1 MDRPFVVACIPAF
14 NEERSIVGVVV
25 RALRHVDWVV
35 DRDLWRRIFKKVDLN
50 FQDGSYGDRR
60 GD

>member
-14 NEERSIVGVVV
+14 NEERSIGGDIFRV
-25 RALRHVDWVV
+25 L
-35 DRDLWRRIFKKVDLN
+35 RRIFKKVDLN
-50 FQDGSYGDRR
+50 FQDGYYGDRR

>member
-14 NEERSIVGVVV
+14 NEERSIGGVVV
-25 RALRHVDWVV
+25 RALRHVDRVV

-50 FQDGSYGDRR
+50 FQGGSYGDRR